1 MGRRI
6 FLKVLNL
13 LAVIVMVISIMFAI
27 NGGGQIELFGLDF
40 TGVPRIYFVIS
51 ALVFAVVALMAEFY
65 GKTAGNK

>member
-13 LAVIVMVISIMFAI
+13 LAVIVLVISFMFAI
-27 NGGGQIELFGLDF
+27 NGGGPIKLLGLDF

-65 GKTAGNK
+65 GKIAGNK